1 MLGAIKRVFSGRQER
16 PMVTIGRLPNGDPIE
31 VPEEDLMGSMYD
43 MSSGDVLMAP
53 SRPKGE
59 GVGSKIKRALPSLLD
74 GVAAGASMP
83 SRDGSALD
91 FFGAMGAGMGAARN
105 RNLMDYQMQRQ
116 QNDDQMRRQL
126 YESQIMEN
134 EAQARNHLARS
145 MQEPN
150 EPAERVPQTWESQL
164 VQMHREAIAAGN
176 IEKANAI
183 ADQLNSF
190 KTGSRQSGLHNV
202 GGALYDENNGQ
213 WLTPPRQKATQ
224 VRGRVWVDT
233 PDAPG
238 FEEEFYDM
246 FDPSDGRA
254 YRQLVQGSRR
264 QKAPSKPAGRSMTPG
279 QQITESRKRAA
290 TELLSKAGGDPQK
303 ALEEAK
309 RTGAHIDVQTLLA
322 NQVRSQR
329 QPVGRTVNKT
339 PSTAKDAFTRFME
352 GRSAGNRP

>member
-116 QNDDQMRRQL
+116 QNDDEMRRQL

-150 EPAERVPQTWESQL
+150 EPAERVPQTWEAQL

-176 IEKANAI
+176 IEKAKAI
-183 ADQLNSF
+183 ADQLNAKGRQQGNWSA
-190 KTGSRQSGLHNV
+190 TGTGLIFNKETGEFREGPQS
-202 GGALYDENNGQ
+202 NNRWQ
-213 WLTPPRQKATQ
+213 ARPTVWL
-224 VRGRVWVDT
+224 
-233 PDAPG
+233 PDAEGNEVLHDVYYNPITNETMRKPVEG
-238 FEEEFYDM
+238 TK
-246 FDPSDGRA
+246 RKIA
-254 YRQLVQGSRR
+254 
-264 QKAPSKPAGRSMTPG
+264 SKPAGRSMTPG

-290 TELLSKAGGDPQK
+290 TEFLSKADGDPQK

-309 RTGAHIDVQTLLA
+309 RTGAHIDVQSLLA

-339 PSTAKDAFTRFME
+339 PGTAKDAFTRFME